1 MVFSEAGQ
9 APGER
14 GRVRDVAL
22 RGLGVERGRQQE
34 DALVVHA
41 ELVEGRAARLELVV
55 DRDGLAVLVDPTAAL
70 DVVELQ
76 TRVSGRKEHMRR
88 GRG

>member
-1 MVFSEAGQ
+1 VRADLTIFSEAGQ

-14 GRVRDVAL
+14 GRVRGVAL

-41 ELVEGRAARLELVV
+41 ELVKGRAARLELVV
-55 DRDGLAVLVDPTAAL
+55 DRDGLAVLVDPAAAL
-70 DVVELQ
+70 DVVEL
-76 TRVSGRKEHMRR
+76 
-88 GRG
+88 